1 MHGFFENDA
10 LSSERAF
17 SFCIIS
23 YSLHTLISKE
33 ESMDKIYKTGTT
45 PGSGTYDC
53 TNCHT
58 KVHLG
63 NGDTMPPCPKC
74 TNNEFT
80 KQ

>member
-1 MHGFFENDA
+1 MIDMPA
-10 LSSERAF
+10 LTGRRKISMSE
-17 SFCIIS
+17 
-23 YSLHTLISKE
+23 
-33 ESMDKIYKTGTT
+33 KIYKTGMT

-63 NGDTMPPCPKC
+63 SGDTMPPCPKC

-80 KQ
+80 KE

>member
-1 MHGFFENDA
+1 MPE
-10 LSSERAF
+10 
-17 SFCIIS
+17 
-23 YSLHTLISKE
+23 
-33 ESMDKIYKTGTT
+33 KIYKTGTT

-63 NGDTMPPCPKC
+63 SGDTMPPCPKC

-80 KQ
+80 KE